1 MRECNKNIVR
11 QNYKKF
17 EYSGGKSENY
27 FRSIDF
33 AVLGHSRDHYNFRE
47 FSGKFKKFR

>member
-1 MRECNKNIVR
+1 MRECNK
-11 QNYKKF
+11 KF
-17 EYSGGKSENY
+17 EYAGGKSEDY
-27 FRSIDF
+27 LRSIDF

>member
-1 MRECNKNIVR
+1 MRECNK
-11 QNYKKF
+11 KF
-17 EYSGGKSENY
+17 EYAGGKSEDY

-33 AVLGHSRDHYNFRE
+33 AVLDHSRDQYNFRE